1 MRPFSCV
8 CVRSVAPVSSSP
20 GVLLHA
26 PETNVSRETPHVRR
40 LPQAFS
46 RPTEAPRP
54 RPLRP
59 PPGPARL
66 ARAPPRA
73 PRSHPR
79 PRPRARVPRIP
90 ASRPPGPARRPRV
103 FASSQPRASR
113 ALVPRSRSRPGLRL
127 LPACPPAPLASRA
140 LALALPPRAPRVHA
154 PRLRPAPGS
163 APSPRVRT
171 PPPLAGPARLTSRLL
186 PRNPRSRLLHPSCS
200 PVASPFPFVALPMP
214 GLSKSKRRQ
223 LRFYQHL
230 HSTST
235 FATQQLSGRL
245 NDRLS
250 TFTQVTGGFSPRN
263 NREGALTRPH
273 EASMVILGELNSLT
287 GINET

>member
-1 MRPFSCV
+1 MFHVKHHAPLLVRLRAFCRARLVFVPRPL
-8 CVRSVAPVSSSP
+8 AY
-20 GVLLHA
+20 

-54 RPLRP
+54 RP
-59 PPGPARL
+59 GPARL
-66 ARAPPRA
+66 AFMRLACVPPRA
-73 PRSHPR
+73 PHPR
-79 PRPRARVPRIP
+79 PASAPPPPLALARPPAPRP
-90 ASRPPGPARRPRV
+90 SRPPGPERPT
-103 FASSQPRASR
+103 
-113 ALVPRSRSRPGLRL
+113 SRP
-127 LPACPPAPLASRA
+127 LPW
-140 LALALPPRAPRVHA
+140 
-154 PRLRPAPGS
+154 
-163 APSPRVRT
+163 
-171 PPPLAGPARLTSRLL
+171 
-186 PRNPRSRLLHPSCS
+186 NQRSRLLHPSCS
-200 PVASPFPFVALPMP
+200 PVASPFPFVALSMP
-214 GLSKSKRRQ
+214 GLSKSKRYQ

-263 NREGALTRPH
+263 NREGALTRPR

>member
-1 MRPFSCV
+1 MFHVKHYAPPLVRLRAFCRARLVFVPRPL
-8 CVRSVAPVSSSP
+8 AY
-20 GVLLHA
+20 

-54 RPLRP
+54 RP
-59 PPGPARL
+59 GPARL
-66 ARAPPRA
+66 AFMRLACVPPRA
-73 PRSHPR
+73 PHPRPASASPASRSHPPGPR
-79 PRPRARVPRIP
+79 ASLASPAPPPAPRP
-90 ASRPPGPARRPRV
+90 SRPPGPARRPR
-103 FASSQPRASR
+103 ASRSHPPRPARLACAPPRAPRHAGPQRLTSRPQPRASR
-113 ALVPRSRSRPGLRL
+113 LVRSPRLS
-127 LPACPPAPLASRA
+127 
-140 LALALPPRAPRVHA
+140 HA
-154 PRLRPAPGS
+154 PPG
-163 APSPRVRT
+163 PE
-171 PPPLAGPARLTSRLL
+171 RLTSRPL
-186 PRNPRSRLLHPSCS
+186 PRNPCSRLLHPSCS
-200 PVASPFPFVALPMP
+200 PVAPPFPFVALSMP
-214 GLSKSKRRQ
+214 GLSKSKRHQ

-250 TFTQVTGGFSPRN
+250 AFTQVTGGFSPRN